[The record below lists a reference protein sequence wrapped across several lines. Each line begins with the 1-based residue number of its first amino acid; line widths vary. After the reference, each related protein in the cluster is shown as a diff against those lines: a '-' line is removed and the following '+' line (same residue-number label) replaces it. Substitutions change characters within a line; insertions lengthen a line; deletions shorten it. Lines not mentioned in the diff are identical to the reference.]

1 MSENPIETEGTSKK
15 ATITL
20 RGAVFIGIGSMVGA
34 GIFALFGEA
43 GKIAGAAVWVSFLV
57 AGIIA
62 LLQGYSFAKLG
73 ARFPSSGGLI
83 AWIVRGYGKG
93 LFTGGL
99 VMLGYF
105 SVLIV
110 TAMVAVSFG
119 NYATS
124 LILGEGA
131 PQIWVKI
138 FAVLIVAFLT
148 YLNSIGADTV
158 AKAQSAI
165 VTIVILVLS
174 GFAIAML
181 VNMDPSM
188 LAPASYP
195 PESYILASVALT
207 FFAYLGFGVISFVGG
222 DIENPKKN
230 MPRAMYISLGF
241 TLLLYVALSL
251 GVFGTLT
258 VEEVIANADTALAV
272 AAMPIFGMF
281 GYTMI
286 SIAAVFA
293 TTGAINSQLYASIGA
308 TYSMAKDGQLPP
320 RFAMDR
326 RLRKGGT
333 QGLVISSLL
342 IILLAVFF
350 DVTAIASI
358 GSAVSLAI
366 FALLTIAHIRLAD
379 ETKASKLIL
388 YIALVATTLAILLFC
403 WYTLLTAPQTFVILV
418 ATIILAW
425 VVEAVWRAISKK
437 REVAEISDVKT
448 E

>member
-43 GKIAGAAVWVSFLV
+43 GKIAGAAVWVSFLI

-83 AWIVRGYGKG
+83 SWIVRGYGKG

-148 YLNSIGADTV
+148 YLNSIGAETV

-181 VNMDPSM
+181 VNMNPAM

-195 PESYILASVALT
+195 PVSYILASVALT

-241 TLLLYVALSL
+241 TLVLYVALSL

-379 ETKASKLIL
+379 ETKASKLVL

-425 VVEAVWRAISKK
+425 VVEGVWRAISKK
-437 REVAEISDVKT
+437 REVAVDSDVKT